1 VAVVDLAHAREQG
14 FVSGV
19 NNYCPQLIGC
29 AQMGL
34 NNEKVMDM
42 GQPVVAAVAGVLS
55 AVAVGAT
62 YTPTDFL
69 GTGDLVGGKIIS
81 APWGRE
87 IDFVLS
93 GAGTNQVDI
102 YGRDYLGQPVHK
114 QYAGTGATR
123 VPGGVALK
131 WLDKIVVAAGGGLTI
146 SVGYT
151 ARLGVEYRTIAVI
164 TEFLDLIKSGSAG
177 TLDGPNITDPQTVT
191 VPGTSSDPRG
201 LYTPNGT
208 VDGVKQLWLQTLLLP
223 VVNING
229 NGGLHGLQ
237 HFGA

>member
-14 FVSGV
+14 FTSGV
-19 NNYCPQLIGC
+19 NNYCSQLIGC

-42 GQPVVAAVAGVLS
+42 GQPAVLATAGILNAA
-55 AVAVGAT
+55 AVGAT

-69 GTGDLVGGKIIS
+69 GTGDLVGGKFVS
-81 APWGRE
+81 TPWGRE

-114 QYAGTGATR
+114 TLTGNGATR
-123 VPGGVALK
+123 VPTGVALK
-131 WLDKIVVAAGGGLTI
+131 WLDRIVVATGGGLTF

-151 ARLGVEYRTIAVI
+151 ARLGLEYRTIAVI
-164 TEFLDLIKSGSAG
+164 TEFADLTKAGTAG
-177 TLDGPNITDPQTVT
+177 TLAGPDITDPA
-191 VPGTSSDPRG
+191 TSATTDPRG
-201 LYTPNGT
+201 LYTPT
-208 VDGVKQLWLQTLLLP
+208 TTPDGVKNIWLQTLLLP

-229 NGGLHGLQ
+229 NGGLHGIQ

>member
-14 FVSGV
+14 FTSGV
-19 NNYCPQLIGC
+19 NNYCSQLIGC

-34 NNEKVMDM
+34 NNEKVMDL
-42 GQPVVAAVAGVLS
+42 GQPVTLATAGILN
-55 AVAVGAT
+55 AVAVGVT

-81 APWGRE
+81 CPWGRE

-93 GAGTNQVDI
+93 GAGTNQVDV

-114 QYAGTGATR
+114 TLAGNGATR
-123 VPGGVALK
+123 VPLGVAIK
-131 WLDKIVVAAGGGLTI
+131 WLDRIVVAAGGGLTF

-151 ARLGVEYRTIAVI
+151 NRLGLEYRTIAVI
-164 TEFLDLIKSGSAG
+164 TEFADLTKAGAAG
-177 TLDGPNITDPQTVT
+177 TLAGPDITDPATAAT
-191 VPGTSSDPRG
+191 TDPRG
-201 LYTPNGT
+201 LYTPT
-208 VDGVKQLWLQTLLLP
+208 TTPDGVKNIWLQTLLLP

-229 NGGLHGLQ
+229 NGGLHGIQ
-237 HFGA
+237 QFGA

>member
-14 FVSGV
+14 FTSGV
-19 NNYCPQLIGC
+19 NNYCSQLIGC

-42 GQPVVAAVAGVLS
+42 GQPAVLATAGILN
-55 AVAVGAT
+55 
-62 YTPTDFL
+62 
-69 GTGDLVGGKIIS
+69 
-81 APWGRE
+81 
-87 IDFVLS
+87 

-114 QYAGTGATR
+114 TLTGNGATR
-123 VPGGVALK
+123 VPTGVALK
-131 WLDKIVVAAGGGLTI
+131 WLDRIVVATGGGLTI

-151 ARLGVEYRTIAVI
+151 ARLGLEYRTIAVI
-164 TEFLDLIKSGSAG
+164 TEFADLTKAGTAG
-177 TLDGPNITDPQTVT
+177 TLAGPDITDPA
-191 VPGTSSDPRG
+191 TSATTDPRG
-201 LYTPNGT
+201 LYTPT
-208 VDGVKQLWLQTLLLP
+208 TTPDGVKNIWLQTLLLP

-229 NGGLHGLQ
+229 NGGLHGIQ